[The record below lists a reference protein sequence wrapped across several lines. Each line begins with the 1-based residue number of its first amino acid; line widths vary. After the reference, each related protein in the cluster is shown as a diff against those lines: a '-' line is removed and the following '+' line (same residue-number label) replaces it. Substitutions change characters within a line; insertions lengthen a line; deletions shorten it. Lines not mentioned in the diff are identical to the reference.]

1 MSVYN
6 ILLLLEKTEKGRNN
20 ICFDSEA
27 LSEGNGDIG

>member
-20 ICFDSEA
+20 ISFDCEA
-27 LSEGNGDIG
+27 LSEGDGDIG